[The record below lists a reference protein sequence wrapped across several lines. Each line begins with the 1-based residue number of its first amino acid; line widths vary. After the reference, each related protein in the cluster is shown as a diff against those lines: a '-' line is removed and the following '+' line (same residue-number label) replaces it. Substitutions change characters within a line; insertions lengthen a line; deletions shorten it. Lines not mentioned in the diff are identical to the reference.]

1 MGKAKKTRKFAAV
14 KRMLNPKDSRLQHQ
28 KQKGKGAGAAAA
40 SGGKKQKGKEGKDGK
55 KEMVKVDATSS
66 ALFFK
71 FNEQL
76 GPPYYVLLDT
86 NFINFSIRNKLD
98 IVRSMMNWWVGSS
111 VAVLCRAV
119 LCCVVLYCDVL

>member
-28 KQKGKGAGAAAA
+28 KQKKGKGAGAAA
-40 SGGKKQKGKEGKDGK
+40 SSGKKKGKEGKKD
-55 KEMVKVDATSS
+55 MVSVDATSS

-98 IVRSMMNWWVGSS
+98 IVRSMMNW
-111 VAVLCRAV
+111 
-119 LCCVVLYCDVL
+119 